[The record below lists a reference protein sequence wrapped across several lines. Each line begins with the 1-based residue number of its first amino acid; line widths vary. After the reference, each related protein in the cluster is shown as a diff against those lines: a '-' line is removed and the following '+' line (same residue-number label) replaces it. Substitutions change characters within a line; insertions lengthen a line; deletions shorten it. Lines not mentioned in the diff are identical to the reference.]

1 MRVLFRFAWVLPAMA
16 LLVAGCANYQVQTET
31 LHQVGITAADA
42 PDWVK
47 GIAPPDRDPGRL
59 YFVGRG
65 IGFNVLDERG
75 AYDAARDH
83 ALEQLARQAATRVTY
98 FTHDMD
104 NDFSTRFLPD
114 EGGCWFTAGS
124 SDVRDNH
131 PMWLKK
137 CAKLW
142 TDAMAGH
149 MVEEEVYWERWE
161 VIENPERPICCT
173 DRRMTRWKC
182 WALYSV
188 AKSDFD
194 TLVEASYDIME
205 RNACAPA
212 KLLKVAGK

>member
-1 MRVLFRFAWVLPAMA
+1 MA
-16 LLVAGCANYQVQTET
+16 LLVVGCANYQVQTET
-31 LHQVGITAADA
+31 LHQIGITAADA

-47 GIAPPDRDPGRL
+47 GISAQGQDPNRM

-83 ALEQLARQAATRVTY
+83 ALEQLARQLSTHVTY
-98 FTHDMD
+98 WTHDVD
-104 NDFSTRFLPD
+104 NDYATRFLPD
-114 EGGCWFTAGS
+114 EGGCCIFCAM

-131 PMWLKK
+131 PQKLEK

-142 TDAMAGH
+142 TDALAGH

-161 VIENPERPICCT
+161 VIENPERPFCCT

-182 WALYSV
+182 WALFSV
-188 AKSDFD
+188 SRSDFD
-194 TLVEASYDIME
+194 ALAQASMDLME
-205 RNACAPA
+205 KNRCAPA
-212 KLLKVAGK
+212 KLLKVAGR